1 MKIVPLIT
9 AAVVTAFLYF
19 LVMEREALLVFAGVT
34 DDPAAQTTAEADAPP
49 AVSVVALHSKARE
62 IDSAVILRG
71 ETEASRQV
79 EVRAET
85 SGRVVSAPLRKG
97 AFVSEGKELC
107 RIDAGTRAATVSEAE
122 ARLAEARLNETAAS
136 KLGQDGFASET
147 RIAGSKAVLTSA
159 ETALANAR
167 RELDRTVIAAP
178 FAGLLETDT
187 AEMGSLLQ
195 PGALCATV
203 IQLDPVKIVGFVPE
217 TEVGRIGDKARAGA
231 RLVTG
236 QEVMGTVTFLS
247 RSADPQTRTFR
258 VEIDVANADLAIR
271 DGQTAEIL
279 IAAQGADAHLLPA
292 SALTLADNGALGVR
306 VITPDNTALFQQ
318 ITLIRDTAEG
328 VWVSGLGNAADVI
341 VVGQEYV
348 TDGVPVA
355 ATFRETQQ

>member
-1 MKIVPLIT
+1 MTAFKPQKTYLKLISLGPKSALAERGKLALSGPFLWRWKDHIDQKFMNMVNNLPKMTPPVAPDQAALGLSDMLAEKPLCGGCGAKVGPGVLNAGLCQLPLPSRADVISGPGDD
-9 AAVVTAFLYF
+9 AAVLEIGGLRQVLTTDHLRA
-19 LVMEREALLVFAGVT
+19 VT

-97 AFVSEGKELC
+97 AFVSEGQELC

-167 RELDRTVIAAP
+167 RDTRR
-178 FAGLLETDT
+178 GL
-187 AEMGSLLQ
+187 
-195 PGALCATV
+195 C
-203 IQLDPVKIVGFVPE
+203 
-217 TEVGRIGDKARAGA
+217 GRP
-231 RLVTG
+231 T
-236 QEVMGTVTFLS
+236 
-247 RSADPQTRTFR
+247 TR
-258 VEIDVANADLAIR
+258 
-271 DGQTAEIL
+271 
-279 IAAQGADAHLLPA
+279 
-292 SALTLADNGALGVR
+292 
-306 VITPDNTALFQQ
+306 
-318 ITLIRDTAEG
+318 
-328 VWVSGLGNAADVI
+328 
-341 VVGQEYV
+341 
-348 TDGVPVA
+348 
-355 ATFRETQQ
+355 